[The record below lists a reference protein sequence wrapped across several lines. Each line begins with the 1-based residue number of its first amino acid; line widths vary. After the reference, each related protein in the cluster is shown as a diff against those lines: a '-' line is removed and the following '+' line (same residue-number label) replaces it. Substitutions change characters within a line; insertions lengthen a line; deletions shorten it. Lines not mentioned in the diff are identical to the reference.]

1 VEPKDKF
8 AKPEMET
15 IVEIVVRFLG
25 GIEEVVRL
33 RPKDSYTLE
42 ADNLLIIKRENGEVE
57 VLYLNHAVYK
67 KTRQYEQVVRK

>member
-33 RPKDSYTLE
+33 RAKDNAQYLGDTLHVE
-42 ADNLLIIKRENGEVE
+42 RENGDVE